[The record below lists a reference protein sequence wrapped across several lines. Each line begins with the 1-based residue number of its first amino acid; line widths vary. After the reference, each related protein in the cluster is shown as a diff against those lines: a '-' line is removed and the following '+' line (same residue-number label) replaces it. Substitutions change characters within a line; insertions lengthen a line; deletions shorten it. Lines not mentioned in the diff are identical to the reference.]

1 MKFQLVLT
9 ALLSVASASKAVVTN
24 QLCSTSLGLKSVK
37 NVKTSTKTVN
47 INLTA
52 YKKVCPTVFKTI
64 TPKPKTT
71 TRTNTVTSTIVSTLP
86 KGTDTVTTTS
96 TDTST
101 STVSEST
108 TITNTAFSTVFVTET
123 PTSTIPTSAGF
134 IPVASDVTYV
144 AKKRDMTGRFVVEER
159 GKSNGNFPQKNIC
172 GKGKP
177 PSYHPAVYPQSVTC
191 RKVIKT
197 ITTKTVTLKYC
208 IHKPARTT
216 YLPRK
221 TSTRYDTVTTTTT
234 RVVGQP
240 AETITVTATDT
251 ATETTTTISTQTDS
265 TTLTETQTSVAPTAT
280 VYAACASN
288 NIIGAANGNHGIV
301 AITYN
306 DGGSSNQVA
315 GSSARTA
322 YDCCVAC
329 QTTTNCIWTEF
340 FPPGNSCTLV
350 IAPTCSPE
358 STFSTGYKTGSSRNP
373 GSGFIVSN
381 GPCGRIPNQGVYPFS
396 V

>member
-9 ALLSVASASKAVVTN
+9 ALLGVTSAHKSAVTN

-52 YKKVCPTVFKTI
+52 YKKVCPTVIKTI

-71 TRTNTVTSTIVSTLP
+71 TRTNTVTSTVISTLP
-86 KGTDTVTTTS
+86 KGTDTATVTNTYTT
-96 TDTST
+96 T

-108 TITNTAFSTVFVTET
+108 TVTDTAFSTVFVTET
-123 PTSTIPTSAGF
+123 STSTVPTPAGF
-134 IPVASDVTYV
+134 TPVASDVTYV
-144 AKKRDMTGRFVVEER
+144 AKKRDMTGRFAVEKR
-159 GKSNGNFPQKNIC
+159 GKAAGNFPQQITC

-177 PSYHPAVYPQSVTC
+177 PSHYPAVYPQSVTC

-197 ITTKTVTLKYC
+197 IITKTVTLKYC
-208 IHKPARTT
+208 IHKPTRTS

-221 TSTRYDTVTTTTT
+221 TLTRYATVTTITT

-265 TTLTETQTSVAPTAT
+265 TTLTGMPHASRPRTITHTS
-280 VYAACASN
+280 
-288 NIIGAANGNHGIV
+288 
-301 AITYN
+301 
-306 DGGSSNQVA
+306 
-315 GSSARTA
+315 
-322 YDCCVAC
+322 
-329 QTTTNCIWTEF
+329 
-340 FPPGNSCTLV
+340 
-350 IAPTCSPE
+350 
-358 STFSTGYKTGSSRNP
+358 
-373 GSGFIVSN
+373 
-381 GPCGRIPNQGVYPFS
+381 
-396 V
+396 

>member
-1 MKFQLVLT
+1 MKFQLILV
-9 ALLSVASASKAVVTN
+9 ALFGVASAQKAAVTN
-24 QLCSTSLGLKSVK
+24 QLCSTSLGLKSVR

-52 YKKVCPTVFKTI
+52 YKK
-64 TPKPKTT
+64 
-71 TRTNTVTSTIVSTLP
+71 
-86 KGTDTVTTTS
+86 GTDTVTVTS

-101 STVSEST
+101 STVSESA

-134 IPVASDVTYV
+134 VPVASDVTYV
-144 AKKRDMTGRFVVEER
+144 PKRDMTGRFAVEKR
-159 GKSNGNFPQKNIC
+159 GKFPQQITC

-197 ITTKTVTLKYC
+197 ITTKTVTLNYC
-208 IHKPARTT
+208 IRKHIRTT

-221 TSTRYDTVTTTTT
+221 TSTRYATITTTTT

-240 AETITVTATDT
+240 AETITVSATET
-251 ATETTTTISTQTDS
+251 ATETTTTTSTRTDS

-288 NIIGAANGNHGIV
+288 NIIGAANGNRGIN
-301 AITYN
+301 AIIVN
-306 DGGSSNQVA
+306 DQGSNNQVINV
-315 GSSARTA
+315 GARSA

-329 QTTTNCIWTEF
+329 QTTTNCI
-340 FPPGNSCTLV
+340 GAVSSSSCILI
-350 IAPTCSPE
+350 IAPTCSPG
-358 STFSTGYKTGSSRNP
+358 STFSTGYQTNPSRDP

-381 GPCGRIPNQGVYPFS
+381 GFCGRIPNAGV
-396 V
+396 

>member
-9 ALLSVASASKAVVTN
+9 ALLGVTSAQKAAVTN

-37 NVKTSTKTVN
+37 SVKTSTKTVN

-52 YKKVCPTVFKTI
+52 YKKVCPTVIKTI

-108 TITNTAFSTVFVTET
+108 TITNTAFSAVFVTET
-123 PTSTIPTSAGF
+123 PTSTIPTSADF
-134 IPVASDVTYV
+134 TPVASDVTYV
-144 AKKRDMTGRFVVEER
+144 AKKRDITGRFAVKKR
-159 GKSNGNFPQKNIC
+159 GKVTGNFPQKNTC
-172 GKGKP
+172 VKGSQ
-177 PSYHPAVYPQSVTC
+177 PSYYPAAYPQSVTC

-197 ITTKTVTLKYC
+197 ITTKTITLKYC
-208 IHKPARTT
+208 IHKPTRTI

-280 VYAACASN
+280 FYAACASN

-306 DGGSSNQVA
+306 DRGSSNQVI

-329 QTTTNCIWTEF
+329 QTTTNCISTDF
-340 FPPGNSCTLV
+340 YPPLNTCSLV
-350 IAPTCSPE
+350 IAPTCNPG
-358 STFSTGYKTGSSRNP
+358 STFSTGYQTGSSRNP

-381 GPCGRIPNQGVYPFS
+381 GPCGRIPNQGVYPL
-396 V
+396 